1 MSSTPDPKESDAIED
16 EVIST
21 DGTVISQAFR
31 WSLLGLVVLGGVV
44 FGVTTL
50 LSDQEGEVEEIIERD
65 PIVGPGRLVTVAE
78 EQPPLPFVD
87 ITDAIGVSF
96 VHDSGATGEKLL
108 PETMVGGVAC

>member
-50 LSDQEGEVEEIIERD
+50 LSDQAGEVEEIIESIENIKPNMKMSQKKTRM
-65 PIVGPGRLVTVAE
+65 
-78 EQPPLPFVD
+78 
-87 ITDAIGVSF
+87 VSKRNDGSREMERESF
-96 VHDSGATGEKLL
+96 
-108 PETMVGGVAC
+108 P

>member
-44 FGVTTL
+44 FGVMTL
-50 LSDQEGEVEEIIERD
+50 LSDHEGEVEESSNEIQ
-65 PIVGPGRLVTVAE
+65 LWA
-78 EQPPLPFVD
+78 L
-87 ITDAIGVSF
+87 DAW
-96 VHDSGATGEKLL
+96 
-108 PETMVGGVAC
+108 